1 MGLRAA
7 ILQYCASGRA
17 EDTLPVIDRLVRQ
30 AAADGAQLASL
41 PECASFLAESRT
53 ALFEQAEDPDNSPSL
68 SSLIA
73 LVRDTGIYLHIGSLM
88 MRDKGSEKCANRGYL
103 ISPKGEIIS
112 QYDKIHMFTA
122 SVGDGKEYREADSFE
137 AGRHIVSCNTPIGH
151 FGLSICYDVR
161 FPHLYRQLARKG
173 AQILLVPAAFTEVT
187 GRAHW
192 HILLRARAIET
203 GCFVLAAAQIG
214 THADGRR
221 TFGHGLV
228 IAPWGEVIA
237 DAGQQEEAVLIAD
250 LNFDDI
256 DKARAAIPSLSNH
269 QLG

>member
-1 MGLRAA
+1 MA
-7 ILQYCASGRA
+7 
-17 EDTLPVIDRLVRQ
+17 
-30 AAADGAQLASL
+30 
-41 PECASFLAESRT
+41 
-53 ALFEQAEDPDNSPSL
+53 
-68 SSLIA
+68 
-73 LVRDTGIYLHIGSLM
+73 
-88 MRDKGSEKCANRGYL
+88 
-103 ISPKGEIIS
+103 
-112 QYDKIHMFTA
+112 
-122 SVGDGKEYREADSFE
+122 KEYREADSFE
-137 AGRHIVSCNTPIGH
+137 AGRQIVSCNTPIGH

-237 DAGQQEEAVLIAD
+237 DAGQQEEAVLMAD
-250 LNFDDI
+250 LDFDDI